1 MIYFTRGGETKQDLI
16 RNAFGS
22 MPHQSI
28 QILCNSTV
36 LSFSPYQAIALSK
49 HAITENEAQCAKR
62 FQRMSTHTRYLLT
75 SIQAQRIRPNLFI
88 SAYELLIGAASAS
101 NPYNKLSYGLMGAQ
115 VLEKLSHYHLNRI
128 HAFTHHLSIA
138 IDVLYKAGTA
148 TDILL
153 RNESMQK
160 YRAKLT
166 RLREG
171 FVHLLSHLMD
181 DTRHLLHRHTTT
193 IEHPH
198 RHTGWHINNT
208 RLIKKLE
215 TALHYTKQISDRLF
229 VIDMGTAMID
239 VGLMLTDD
247 PHWFPDIMHE
257 IVDMEAFFT
266 VSMAIDSALA
276 ILLPTPLGWIVVIG
290 TGLGTV
296 LTHRALMQH
305 VLNPY
310 LDYINRQRHAH
321 A

>member
-138 IDVLYKAGTA
+138 IDVLEHVENPVLTLKKINKKMKKNGQIFLTYPHSESFKSK
-148 TDILL
+148 ILK
-153 RNESMQK
+153 EKWPMV
-160 YRAKLT
+160 AP
-166 RLREG
+166 
-171 FVHLLSHLMD
+171 LSHLHFFSKDSTKIMLNKAGFD
-181 DTRHLLHRHTTT
+181 VVEIGDFSFVETR
-193 IEHPH
+193 
-198 RHTGWHINNT
+198 
-208 RLIKKLE
+208 RLIRNFFKLPF
-215 TALHYTKQISDRLF
+215 LILKDIIKFRFKNIF
-229 VIDMGTAMID
+229 VRIIE
-239 VGLMLTDD
+239 LSLN
-247 PHWFPDIMHE
+247 
-257 IVDMEAFFT
+257 
-266 VSMAIDSALA
+266 
-276 ILLPTPLGWIVVIG
+276 LLDL
-290 TGLGTV
+290 
-296 LTHRALMQH
+296 
-305 VLNPY
+305 
-310 LDYINRQRHAH
+310 INGDQLKIIARKIKN
-321 A
+321 